1 MADAEEAVA
10 DRYRPTGDG
19 GRAVD
24 LRTGTTVRLTAV
36 DLPAG
41 AGGGVSDA
49 AVRRAVEAVRA
60 LRALPEHPHLVQVH
74 DAVPHSGWLWLV
86 TEWVPARTLAS
97 LLADGP
103 PNIFR
108 AAEVAQSVVRAL
120 LHLHRHGWLHRNIT
134 TTTVLV
140 DAKGRVLLDGLAE
153 GVLHETLCGHPPRPL
168 PHPRAEDTP
177 AARGSAPS
185 AAAPRVHAD
194 RERLQR
200 RPVQRPTAGG
210 WMGDARR
217 ADAQRDHAPAA
228 GTTPSRAG
236 AEADTTT
243 DTVPVEERPSGPAVP
258 EDLEAVRQR
267 RIALIG
273 PVAERWAPEQ
283 ATRVKGPLLVPA
295 GPWTDLWALGAT
307 LFKALEGV
315 PPYPDGD
322 MEELLLAA
330 STGPPA
336 LAEHCGPLRAA
347 VEQLLHPDPEVRP
360 TAQRL
365 DGWLTSIIRT
375 APSPDRPVRRD
386 GGAGGPAS
394 RSRVVPVSG
403 RHRLPREARSRS
415 LLGFITGRLRRPA
428 PSPRAEAASITPST
442 PLPGP
447 APGPGAGV
455 PSQID
460 VLGAI
465 LRTAQAGR
473 HQDALALAAV
483 WEARDLRRYGVA
495 SPHAIHWIEVRAELA
510 RLAGDPAQ
518 SCHLWV
524 GAARARLVLLQPPGT
539 PEVIAAVDRAHHQW
553 RLAVRAAPD
562 RARDLG
568 PALIALRRHV
578 PGKPGALRDL
588 ERLQRSLEHASTASA
603 TPSTAERTCSPP
615 LPFSSARAR
624 PPPPLTRCPALI
636 PVITVEPYK
645 GAGSVAVPSPLLVLT

>member
-1 MADAEEAVA
+1 MADAERIVA

-36 DLPAG
+36 DLPSG
-41 AGGGVSDA
+41 AGGGAEHA

-74 DAVPHSGWLWLV
+74 DAVTHGGRIWLV

-103 PNIFR
+103 PSAYR

-120 LHLHRHGWLHRNIT
+120 VHLHRHGWLHRNIT

-140 DAKGRVLLDGLAE
+140 DVKGRVLLDGLAE
-153 GVLHETLCGHPPRPL
+153 GVLHETLCGHLPRPL
-168 PHPRAEDTP
+168 PHPGAESTP
-177 AARGSAPS
+177 AARGSAPP
-185 AAAPRVHAD
+185 AVPPRARPA

-200 RPVQRPTAGG
+200 RPVQGPTASG
-210 WMGDARR
+210 WLGDAQR

-228 GTTPSRAG
+228 RTTPPRTS
-236 AEADTTT
+236 AEAGTTT

-307 LFKALEGV
+307 LLKALEGI

-330 STGPPA
+330 STEPPA
-336 LAEHCGPLRAA
+336 LAEHCGPLRSA

-375 APSPDRPVRRD
+375 APPPDHPVRRD
-386 GGAGGPAS
+386 GDAVRPAS
-394 RSRVVPVSG
+394 RSWVVPVSG

-415 LLGFITGRLRRPA
+415 LLGFITGRLRHPA
-428 PSPRAEAASITPST
+428 PSPRAEGASITPST
-442 PLPGP
+442 PPPGP

-455 PSQID
+455 PSQGD

-473 HQDALALAAV
+473 HQDALALAAA

-495 SPHAIHWIEVRAELA
+495 SPQAIHWIEVRAELA
-510 RLAGDPAQ
+510 RLAGDPVR

-553 RLAVRAAPD
+553 RLTVRATPD

-578 PGKPGALRDL
+578 PSKPGALRDL
-588 ERLQRSLEHASTASA
+588 ERLQQRLEKVASALVGPCPDEQTCSSTA
-603 TPSTAERTCSPP
+603 PP
-615 LPFSSARAR
+615 CNPRAR
-624 PPPPLTRCPALI
+624 PPPYARQSPETEHLASDEKPSLA
-636 PVITVEPYK
+636 
-645 GAGSVAVPSPLLVLT
+645 GAGAAC

>member
-1 MADAEEAVA
+1 MADTEGIVA
-10 DRYRPTGDG
+10 DRYRPSGAG

-24 LRTGTTVRLTAV
+24 LRTGTTVRLTPV

-41 AGGGVSDA
+41 ASD

-74 DAVPHSGWLWLV
+74 DVVEHDGRLWLV

-103 PNIFR
+103 PTVYR

-120 LHLHRHGWLHRNIT
+120 VHVHRHGWLHRNIT
-134 TTTVLV
+134 PETVLV
-140 DAKGRVLLDGLAE
+140 DAPGRVLLGGLAE

-168 PHPRAEDTP
+168 PHPRTEGSP
-177 AARGSAPS
+177 ANRGSAPS
-185 AAAPRVHAD
+185 AVPSQVRAD

-200 RPVQRPTAGG
+200 RPVQGPTADG
-210 WMGDARR
+210 WLGDARR
-217 ADAQRDHAPAA
+217 VDAQRDHAPAA

-236 AEADTTT
+236 AEAGTT
-243 DTVPVEERPSGPAVP
+243 TVPVEEWPAGPAVP
-258 EDLEAVRQR
+258 EDLEAARQR

-283 ATRVKGPLLVPA
+283 ATTVKGPLLVPG

-307 LFKALEGV
+307 LLRALEGA

-330 STGPPA
+330 STEPPA
-336 LAEHCGPLRAA
+336 LAEHCGPLRSA

-375 APSPDRPVRRD
+375 APPPGRPVRQERD
-386 GGAGGPAS
+386 AVRPAS

-403 RHRLPREARSRS
+403 RHRLPREARRRS
-415 LLGFITGRLRRPA
+415 LLGYITGRLRHPA

-442 PLPGP
+442 PPPGP
-447 APGPGAGV
+447 VPGSGTGV
-455 PSQID
+455 PSQGD
-460 VLGAI
+460 VLGVI
-465 LRTAQAGR
+465 LQTAQAGR
-473 HQDALALAAV
+473 HQNALALVTV

-495 SPHAIHWIEVRAELA
+495 SPQAIHWIEVRAELA
-510 RLAGDPAQ
+510 RLAGDPVR

-539 PEVIAAVDRAHHQW
+539 SEVIAAVDRAHHQW
-553 RLAVRAAPD
+553 RLAVRATPN

-578 PGKPGALRDL
+578 PSKPGALRDL
-588 ERLQRSLEHASTASA
+588 ERLQQRLEKVASALVSPCPNEQACSSTA
-603 TPSTAERTCSPP
+603 PP
-615 LPFSSARAR
+615 CNPRAR
-624 PPPPLTRCPALI
+624 PPPSARQPPEIGHLASDEKPSLA
-636 PVITVEPYK
+636 
-645 GAGSVAVPSPLLVLT
+645 GAGAAC

>member
-1 MADAEEAVA
+1 MADAEGIVA
-10 DRYRPTGDG
+10 DRYQPTGAD

-24 LRTGTTVRLTAV
+24 LQTGTTVRLTAV

-41 AGGGVSDA
+41 AGGGASDA

-74 DAVPHSGWLWLV
+74 DAVPHGGRLWLV

-120 LHLHRHGWLHRNIT
+120 IHLHRHGWLHRNIT
-134 TTTVLV
+134 PETVLV
-140 DAKGRVLLDGLAE
+140 DEAGKVLLDGLAE
-153 GVLHETLCGHPPRPL
+153 GVLHETLCGHSPRPL
-168 PHPRAEDTP
+168 PHPRAEGTP

-185 AAAPRVHAD
+185 AAAPRIRAD

-200 RPVQRPTAGG
+200 RPVQGPTASG
-210 WMGDARR
+210 WLGDARR

-228 GTTPSRAG
+228 GTTLPQAG
-236 AEADTTT
+236 AEAGTTT
-243 DTVPVEERPSGPAVP
+243 MPVEERPAGPAVP
-258 EDLEAVRQR
+258 EDLEAARQR

-283 ATRVKGPLLVPA
+283 VTAVRGPLLVPA

-330 STGPPA
+330 SSEPPA
-336 LAEHCGPLRAA
+336 LAEHCGPLRSA

-375 APSPDRPVRRD
+375 APSPDRPVHRD
-386 GGAGGPAS
+386 DGAGGPAS

-403 RHRLPREARSRS
+403 RHRLPREARRRS
-415 LLGFITGRLRRPA
+415 LLGFITGRLRHPV
-428 PSPRAEAASITPST
+428 PSPRVEAASITPST
-442 PLPGP
+442 PPPGP
-447 APGPGAGV
+447 APDPGAGF
-455 PSQID
+455 PSQGD

-518 SCHLWV
+518 SCHLWA
-524 GAARARLVLLQPPGT
+524 GSARARLVLLQPPGT

-553 RLAVRAAPD
+553 RLAVRATPN

-578 PGKPGALRDL
+578 PGRPGALSDIEQLLKQLTTRG
-588 ERLQRSLEHASTASA
+588 STSCVVSRPAEPGRPAAVLSSSPRPRPPPRGVEPPVAVDAA
-603 TPSTAERTCSPP
+603 T
-615 LPFSSARAR
+615 ARAR
-624 PPPPLTRCPALI
+624 LTPEQRP
-636 PVITVEPYK
+636 
-645 GAGSVAVPSPLLVLT
+645 